1 MVKDF
6 ISMCR
11 TIYIPI
17 HGEELVKRV
26 FSSLT
31 EDKLNHMVHIY
42 RECPAFSWQN
52 IEKYLMENNSKNI
65 IILDNGK
72 QVSISTFYSNAI
84 QHYILKDY

>member
-31 EDKLNHMVHIY
+31 EDKLNQMVHIY

-52 IEKYLMENNSKNI
+52 IENYLMENNSKNT
-65 IILDNGK
+65 IILDNGR
-72 QVSISTFYSNAI
+72 QVR
-84 QHYILKDY
+84 

>member
-6 ISMCR
+6 IIICR
-11 TIYIPI
+11 TIYTPN
-17 HGEELVKRV
+17 HGKELVKRV
-26 FSSLT
+26 FSSMT
-31 EDKLNHMVHIY
+31 EDKLNKMVNIY

-52 IEKYLMENNSKNI
+52 IDNYLMENNSKNTI
-65 IILDNGK
+65 TLGNGK